1 MKKVLILSVGGSP
14 EPIVNAIKTYNPDF
28 VYFFCSGGPKG
39 SIITI
44 DSPGDPCGDK
54 RKSKCPKCGHEYY
67 LGNPEGKAIA
77 YQAGL
82 DKSKYE
88 IITVE
93 DPDDLNECYLKLI
106 ELSSLIKEKYGE
118 NCQVIA
124 NYTGATKTMS
134 VAIVLAALMTE
145 EWDLSL
151 NVGPRLDLIKVKSG
165 DIPVVIDKWR
175 VFCQNQLASVIKAIE
190 NYSYAHASQIISEM
204 LIRPLEKSLRKTL
217 IEANQIC
224 KAFDMWDKFQHQKAL
239 ELLSPFGA
247 RFSSYLIVLKKIL
260 GGKGSNGY
268 EVVGDLLNNSE
279 RKAHQKYYDDAVA
292 RIYRAMELFAQIR
305 LEKQYKYKSGELRI
319 NDLPENLR
327 EGYKSYVREG
337 EKIILG
343 LREDYELLYKLDDPL
358 GKKFKENEG
367 KIINSLT
374 RRNLSISAH
383 GLNPLSEE
391 DYLFVK
397 SVLKDFILD
406 TSKLLNIDLQILQL
420 PQRGIL

>member
-1 MKKVLILSVGGSP
+1 MKRVLILSVGGSP

-28 VYFFCSGGPKG
+28 VYFFCSRGPKG
-39 SIITI
+39 SILTI

-54 RKSKCPKCGHEYY
+54 RRSKCPKCGHEYY
-67 LGNPEGKAIA
+67 LGNPEGRAIV

-82 DKSKYE
+82 DKSKYD
-88 IITVE
+88 IVTVE

-106 ELSSLIKEKYGE
+106 ELSSLIKETYGD

-134 VAIVLAALMTE
+134 VAMVLAGLMTE

-151 NVGPRLDLIKVKSG
+151 NVGPRIDLIKVKSG
-165 DIPVVIDKWR
+165 DVPVVIDKWR
-175 VFCQNQLASVIKAIE
+175 VFCHNQLASVIKAIE

-204 LIRPLEKSLRKTL
+204 LIRPIDKSLRKRL
-217 IEANQIC
+217 IEGSQIC
-224 KAFDMWDKFQHQKAL
+224 QAFDLWDKFHHQRAL
-239 ELLSPFGA
+239 ELLSPFGE
-247 RFSSYLIVLKKIL
+247 RFSTYIILLKKIL

-268 EVVGDLLNNSE
+268 ELVGDLLNNAE
-279 RKAHQKYYDDAVA
+279 RKAHHRYYDDAVA
-292 RIYRAMELFAQIR
+292 RLYRATELFAQIR
-305 LEKQYKYKSGELRI
+305 LEREYKYRSSDVRL
-319 NDLPENLR
+319 NDLPVGLR
-327 EGYKSYVREG
+327 EEYKSYVREKG
-337 EKIILG
+337 KLIFG
-343 LREDYELLYKLDDPL
+343 LREDYELLYKLGDPL

-367 KIINSLT
+367 RIINSLT

-397 SVLKDFILD
+397 SGMKDFVLD
-406 TSKLLNIDLQILQL
+406 ASDVINIDLRIPQL